1 MIDFSALVKRTE
13 AYNVISRDKAQ
24 GRLSHAYLV
33 LCSDGANLGE
43 YLKEIAKL
51 LLCPF
56 DACQNCA
63 VCSRI
68 ENGVFPD
75 VVFLPKEGDS
85 VTSEEV
91 NELIAESFVKPYES
105 DKKVFVISQAQSMN
119 LSSQN
124 KLLKTLE
131 EPPKNVHIILG
142 ATSEFAILPT
152 VRSRVKKL
160 SIAPFTREMLQA
172 TLSNECPDG
181 ERLLDAISCSDGTVG
196 KTLALYNDEN
206 LEKVMQLAQEILVDM
221 QSSKDLL
228 EYSER
233 ITQSKTDLTQLIE
246 VLSLFVRDMLVS
258 FENKPSLAFN
268 KKVTERLL
276 QAKGYTKGALVNILE
291 DLVMATKRVQA
302 NGNKTMVQEWLLFKI
317 LEDKFK
323 WQKL

>member
-1 MIDFSALVKRTE
+1 
-13 AYNVISRDKAQ
+13 
-24 GRLSHAYLV
+24 
-33 LCSDGANLGE
+33 
-43 YLKEIAKL
+43 
-51 LLCPF
+51 
-56 DACQNCA
+56 
-63 VCSRI
+63 
-68 ENGVFPD
+68 
-75 VVFLPKEGDS
+75 
-85 VTSEEV
+85 
-91 NELIAESFVKPYES
+91 
-105 DKKVFVISQAQSMN
+105 
-119 LSSQN
+119 
-124 KLLKTLE
+124 LLKTLE

-142 ATSEFAILPT
+142 ATSEFSILPT

-160 SIAPFTREMLQA
+160 VIFPFTKSVLEK
-172 TLSNECPDG
+172 TLASECLDK
-181 ERLLDAISCSDGTVG
+181 ERLADAIACGDGTLG

>member
-1 MIDFSALVKRTE
+1 MIDLSTLVKSTE
-13 AYNVISRDKAQ
+13 AYNVINRDKEQ

-33 LCSDGANLGE
+33 LCSDGANLGA

-56 DACQNCA
+56 GACQTCTT
-63 VCSRI
+63 CSRI

-75 VVFLPKEGDS
+75 VEFLPKEGES

-91 NELIAESFVKPYES
+91 NELIAESYVKPYEG

-119 LSSQN
+119 LASQN

-142 ATSEFAILPT
+142 ATSEFSILPT

-160 SIAPFTREMLQA
+160 VISPFTKSVLEK
-172 TLSNECPDG
+172 TLASECLDK
-181 ERLLDAISCSDGTVG
+181 ERLADAIACGDGTLG

-206 LEKVMQLAQEILVDM
+206 LQQVMDLAKDILVNM
-221 QSSKDLL
+221 QSSKEVL
-228 EYSER
+228 EYSDK
-233 ITQSKTDLTQLIE
+233 ITSSKTDLTQLIE

-258 FENKPSLAFN
+258 YENRPSVAFN
-268 KKVTERLL
+268 QKVTESLL
-276 QAKGYTKGALVNILE
+276 QAKGYTKGALINILE
-291 DLVMATKRVQA
+291 DLVGAIKRVGA
-302 NGNKTMVQEWLLFKI
+302 NGNKTMVQDWLLFKI